1 MPQSIKSSIIIVNA
15 PTTALLPPGSWQPLL
30 MLIIVQFLLIIEAWP
45 GQVAPDGIDHE
56 EQESQH

>member
-1 MPQSIKSSIIIVNA
+1 MPQSIKSSIIIANA

-45 GQVAPDGIDHE
+45 G
-56 EQESQH
+56 